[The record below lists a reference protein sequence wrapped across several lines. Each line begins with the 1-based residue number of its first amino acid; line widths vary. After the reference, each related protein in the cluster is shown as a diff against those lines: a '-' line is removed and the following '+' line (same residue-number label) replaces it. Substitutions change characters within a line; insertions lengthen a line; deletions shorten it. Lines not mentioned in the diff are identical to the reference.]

1 MAVCYEITTVTL
13 NLFLIFEAS
22 LVNDI
27 NIFDYTV
34 LLLALI
40 AAETAMALSLVIVS
54 RGLSGRLSVRNNVSN
69 YSTYL
74 PKCQR
79 LLSGPLGQGHP
90 SGAVYMAPSYIWYMD
105 NCFCNE

>member
-1 MAVCYEITTVTL
+1 MAVISFTL
-13 NLFLIFEAS
+13 YPALPFSAC

-40 AAETAMALSLVIVS
+40 AAETAMALSLIIGS

-79 LLSGPLGQGHP
+79 LP
-90 SGAVYMAPSYIWYMD
+90 SIHTIRL
-105 NCFCNE
+105 